1 LSLGYECCWRA
12 GYLPCT
18 GETIVR
24 RAIFPTIREC
34 FMTWQQ
40 TPAHR
45 VAVEDPARTLTQIC
59 QKNEI
64 E

>member
-1 LSLGYECCWRA
+1 M
-12 GYLPCT
+12 
-18 GETIVR
+18 VR
-24 RAIFPTIREC
+24 RAIFPTIRES
-34 FMTWQQ
+34 FMTRQQ

-45 VAVEDPARTLTQIC
+45 LAITDPARTLTQIC